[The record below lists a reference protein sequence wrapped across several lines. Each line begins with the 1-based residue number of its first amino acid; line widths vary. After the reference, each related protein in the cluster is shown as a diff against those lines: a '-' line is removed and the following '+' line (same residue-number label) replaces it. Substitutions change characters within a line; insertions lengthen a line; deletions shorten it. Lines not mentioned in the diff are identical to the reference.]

1 VGGRKED
8 LYIMQGTRTFLW
20 PVAIG
25 VLLLLIAL
33 IPTAAPAVPKIPD
46 DELHKARVYGDN
58 PTFDPETA
66 PGVGTTDR
74 KRCTTS
80 GNPEADIDISCDD
93 PVAPDNELAIVADPE
108 NPDHLLAG
116 SNDYQIN
123 FVGSTAVVR
132 VPVGFFVSFDGG
144 QTWTDGQVPLGN
156 ASFGAGDPSP
166 AFNAKFDTAHMASL
180 GFVCGQGSPICTR
193 GNLQVATSH
202 DGGRTWDRPVTVAKG
217 QGSDVSAQQNFNDK
231 EWLIADNNP
240 QSPYY
245 GRLYLVWAGFR
256 TEKGAYDESPVR
268 FSYSDD
274 AGSTWSK
281 PKVIS
286 GSSRQFCTFQE
297 DQNDVDAG
305 QEGQYEC
312 DQDQFAYPAVTADGT
327 LYVHFHNEQNAAAWE
342 PGEQFESQIMVVKSV
357 NGGRSWSSPIHVVQM
372 EDSYTG
378 RDYPLNVDGATTLTG
393 HQLRV
398 NPAGN
403 IAADQRPES
412 QGGGRIYIV
421 YADNADG
428 LHDVDEP
435 VTNTNIFLAYSDDG
449 GDTWVGGDDGQTN
462 PATRLR
468 VDATPASDQ
477 WYPWAAVDPTDG
489 ELKVL
494 YMDGRTDRDLYDITI
509 ASSATGAPPFTQEV
523 VSQQPSNP
531 DQSAFFQA
539 DVEGC
544 ETCATFIGDYNGLD
558 VDSEGRAHGVW
569 TDMRR
574 SITDDG
580 LRAQDAF
587 YARR

>member
-1 VGGRKED
+1 MNTTTHRRMSV
-8 LYIMQGTRTFLW
+8 LW
-20 PVAIG
+20 VLALAAGLALVA
-25 VLLLLIAL
+25 V
-33 IPTAAPAVPKIPD
+33 IPTAAPAVPGIPD
-46 DELHKARVYGDN
+46 EELDKARLYGDN
-58 PTFDPETA
+58 PTFDPEEA

-74 KRCTTS
+74 KRCTTT
-80 GNPEADIDISCDD
+80 GNPRADVDISCDD
-93 PVAPDNELAIVADPE
+93 PVAPDNEMAIVADPE
-108 NPDHLLAG
+108 NPNHLLAG
-116 SNDYQIN
+116 SNDYQIS
-123 FVGSTAVVR
+123 FVGGTAVVR
-132 VPVGFFVSFDGG
+132 VPVGFFVSFNGG
-144 QTWTDGQVPLGN
+144 RTWTDGQVPLGN
-156 ASFGAGDPSP
+156 AAFGAGDPSP

-231 EWLIADNNP
+231 EWLVADNNP

-256 TEKGAYDESPVR
+256 TEKGAFDESPIR

-274 AGSTWSK
+274 AGSSWSQ

-286 GSSRQFCTFQE
+286 GSSRRFCTFQD

-312 DQDQFAYPAVTADGT
+312 DQDQFAYPAVAADGT

-342 PGEQFESQIMVVKSV
+342 PKERYESQIMVVKSS
-357 NGGRSWSSPIHVVQM
+357 NGGRTWTRPKHVVQM

-378 RDYPLNVDGATTLTG
+378 RDYPLNVDGSTTLTG
-393 HQLRV
+393 HQFRV
-398 NPAGN
+398 NSAGN
-403 IAADQRPES
+403 IAVDNS
-412 QGGGRIYIV
+412 GGPNDGRIYIV

-428 LHDVDEP
+428 RHDVRRP
-435 VTNTNIFLAYSDDG
+435 VTNTNIFLTYSDDG
-449 GDTWVGGDDGQTN
+449 GQTWVGGDGGQTN
-462 PATRLR
+462 PATRRR
-468 VDATPASDQ
+468 VDATPRSDQ

-494 YMDGRTDRDLYDITI
+494 YMDGRRNRTLYDVTI
-509 ASSATGAPPFTQEV
+509 ASSPTGARPFAHEV
-523 VSQQPSNP
+523 VSQKPSNP
-531 DQSAFFQA
+531 DRSAFFQA

-558 VDSEGRAHGVW
+558 VDSAGRAHGVW

-574 SITDDG
+574 PITEDG
-580 LRAQDAF
+580 LRAQDAY
-587 YARR
+587 YARRR

>member
-1 VGGRKED
+1 MNTTTHRRMSV
-8 LYIMQGTRTFLW
+8 LW
-20 PVAIG
+20 VLALAAGLALVA
-25 VLLLLIAL
+25 V
-33 IPTAAPAVPKIPD
+33 IPTAAPAVPGIPD
-46 DELHKARVYGDN
+46 EELDKARFYGDN
-58 PTFDPETA
+58 PTFDPEEA

-74 KRCTTS
+74 KRCTTT
-80 GNPEADIDISCDD
+80 GNPRADVDISCDD
-93 PVAPDNELAIVADPE
+93 PVAPDNEMAIVADPE
-108 NPDHLLAG
+108 NPNHLLAG
-116 SNDYQIN
+116 SNDYQIS
-123 FVGSTAVVR
+123 FVGGTAVVR
-132 VPVGFFVSFDGG
+132 VPVGFFVSFNGG
-144 QTWTDGQVPLGN
+144 RTWTDGQVPLGN
-156 ASFGAGDPSP
+156 AAFGAGDPSP

-231 EWLIADNNP
+231 EWLVADNNP

-256 TEKGAYDESPVR
+256 TEKGAFDESPIR

-274 AGSTWSK
+274 AGSSWSQ

-286 GSSRQFCTFQE
+286 GSSRRFCTFQD

-312 DQDQFAYPAVTADGT
+312 DQDQFAYPAVAADGT

-342 PGEQFESQIMVVKSV
+342 PKERYESQIMVVKSS
-357 NGGRSWSSPIHVVQM
+357 NGGRTWTRPKHVVQM

-378 RDYPLNVDGATTLTG
+378 RDYPLNVDGSTTLTG
-393 HQLRV
+393 HQFRV
-398 NPAGN
+398 NSAGN
-403 IAADQRPES
+403 IAVDNS
-412 QGGGRIYIV
+412 GGPNDGRIYII

-428 LHDVDEP
+428 RHDVRRP
-435 VTNTNIFLAYSDDG
+435 VTNTNIFLTYSDDG
-449 GDTWVGGDDGQTN
+449 GQTWVGGDGGQTN
-462 PATRLR
+462 PATRRR
-468 VDATPASDQ
+468 VDATPRSDQ

-489 ELKVL
+489 EFKVL
-494 YMDGRTDRDLYDITI
+494 YMDGRRNRTLYDVTI
-509 ASSATGAPPFTQEV
+509 ASSPTGARPFAHEV
-523 VSQQPSNP
+523 VSQKPSNP
-531 DQSAFFQA
+531 DRSAFFQA

-558 VDSEGRAHGVW
+558 VDSAGRAHGVW

-574 SITDDG
+574 PITEDG
-580 LRAQDAF
+580 LRAQDAY
-587 YARR
+587 YARRR